1 MSNRR
6 KLVIVLCS
14 CFVLLI
20 ALPPFAFNGESVT
33 IDANIRARAQGSFA
47 TVLDGQVHYELAGPQ
62 RAPVVVLVHGF
73 STPYYVWDAV
83 VPTLHSAG
91 FKTLRFDLFGRGL
104 SDRPDV
110 VYNLSLFDRQ
120 LVGLLDS
127 LNIKGQTHVVGLSM
141 GGAITAHF
149 AIHHPERVAKLGLI
163 APFGFP
169 QPSSVTERLVRAPL
183 IGEWLMASIGDRTL
197 RGGQGGN
204 FKHPERHQGFYQKF
218 EEQMR
223 FRGYKRAL
231 LSSLRTVVSRDHS
244 ELYAGVGKLRKPV
257 LLIWGRDDAVV
268 PFANNELV
276 RRAIPTTRFVPVD
289 DSGHLPLVEQPD
301 VVNQALIDFLK

>member
-1 MSNRR
+1 MPNRR
-6 KLVIVLCS
+6 TVVILLCIGLVLI
-14 CFVLLI
+14 I
-20 ALPPFAFNGESVT
+20 ALPPFACNGESAD
-33 IDANIRARAQGSFA
+33 IDAGVRGRAQGSFA
-47 TVLDGQVHYELAGPQ
+47 AIADGQVHYELAGPA
-62 RAPVVVLVHGF
+62 RGSVVVLVHGF

-83 VPTLHSAG
+83 VPALHSAR
-91 FKTLRFDLFGRGL
+91 FRTLRFDLFGRGL

-110 VYNLSLFDRQ
+110 VYDLALFDRQ

-127 LNIKGQTHVVGLSM
+127 LGLKGQTHVVGLSM
-141 GGAITAHF
+141 GGAIAAHF
-149 AIHHPERVAKLGLI
+149 AVHHPERVAKLALI

-183 IGEWLMASIGDRTL
+183 MGDWLMASIGDRTL

-204 FKHPERHQGFYQKF
+204 FKHPECHQGFYQKF

-244 ELYAGVGKLRKPV
+244 KLYAGVGKLRKPV

-276 RRAIPTTRFVPVD
+276 RRAIPTARFVPVD
-289 DSGHLPLVEQPD
+289 DSGHLPLVERPD
-301 VVNQALIDFLK
+301 VVNRALIDFL